1 MFSRIEEIELFRE
14 VRLEAFL
21 NQKIRNIQNTI
32 DRYTESHISNINT
45 ENEMNSLIDSSGFNV
60 PKLKK
65 EDTSTEITK
74 EQISGHQFPSG
85 RTFVPGK
92 LYEIEIANY
101 TIPFSGN
108 REFFKCL
115 PKTFSERTVIATLGQ
130 NSLTLKFTNWGKIS
144 GNDEAIEYLKTELLR
159 NVEVIENYLTELQ
172 KDVDEVIP
180 ELKKS
185 LTSYIENMKKNIDVK
200 NDSSDKLNPFK

>member
-1 MFSRIEEIELFRE
+1 MFRRNQQIELFRE

-45 ENEMNSLIDSSGFNV
+45 ENEINSLIASSGLNV

-74 EQISGHQFPSG
+74 EQISGHQLPSG
-85 RTFVPGK
+85 RTFVPGR

-101 TIPFSGN
+101 TIPFTGN

-115 PKTFSERTVIATLGQ
+115 PKSFSLRTVIATLGQ
-130 NSLTLKFTNWGKIS
+130 NSLTIKLTNWGKIS

-159 NVEVIENYLTELQ
+159 NVEVMENYLTALQ

-180 ELKKS
+180 ELKKN